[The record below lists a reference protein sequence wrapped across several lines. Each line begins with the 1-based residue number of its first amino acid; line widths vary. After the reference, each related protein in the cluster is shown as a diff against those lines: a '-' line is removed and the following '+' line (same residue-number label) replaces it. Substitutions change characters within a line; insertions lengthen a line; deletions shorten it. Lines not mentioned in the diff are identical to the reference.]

1 MEDAE
6 KIIIL
11 YKDLNDWMVSKQT
24 ARLGRL
30 FTEEAYLKHMT
41 GYIQPITEWLEQI
54 DSGEIK
60 YFESTEANV
69 KVLEINNHSAK
80 LLGKNQVK
88 AQVWGS
94 MWSGGLQQIY
104 HFVKINNVWRI
115 TGSEASSY

>member
-1 MEDAE
+1 MEDAK

-60 YFESTEANV
+60 YFESTEENV

-104 HFVKINNVWRI
+104 HFVKINDVWRI